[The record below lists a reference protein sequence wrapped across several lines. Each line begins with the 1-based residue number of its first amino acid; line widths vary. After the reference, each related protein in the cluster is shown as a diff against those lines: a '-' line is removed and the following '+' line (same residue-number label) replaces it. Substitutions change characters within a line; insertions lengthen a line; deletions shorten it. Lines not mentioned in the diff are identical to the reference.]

1 LSSLA
6 SLILLIAVA
15 PACGQ
20 AAPNDWQSQVRQF
33 CEQGDWTSALRMVE
47 QEIARAPNDVDVM
60 VWRARVLAWSGNV
73 AAAGHEYQVILNI
86 SAKDPDIWLGLA
98 GVYSREGKADKAIQ
112 ALDAAV
118 QLDPKRSDLHT
129 ARARALRDAGEH
141 AQARAEFQQ
150 ALKFD
155 PGSAEAR
162 SGLSSQRREPR
173 SELRLG
179 SESDFLS
186 YGSAYQ
192 GDGVSLVTH
201 WTPNWA
207 TSVAENVHQRAG
219 LLAEKFSGSVT
230 ARQPKL
236 GALTLGGAIAHD
248 NTVIPKSEAFFDLD
262 HGWKIGEVTALRG
275 VEIAFAQ
282 HWYWYQAARILTV
295 TGTVLMYLPRDWLL
309 TVGATGARSAFS
321 GSGVEWRPS
330 GTARLGFPLATK
342 GLSGNVFFAVGTE
355 NFAAADQIG
364 RFSSQTYGGGLRFR
378 FTSRQDIGLT
388 SSYQRRTQSRT
399 DTYLGL
405 SYGIRF

>member
-1 LSSLA
+1 
-6 SLILLIAVA
+6 
-15 PACGQ
+15 
-20 AAPNDWQSQVRQF
+20 
-33 CEQGDWTSALRMVE
+33 
-47 QEIARAPNDVDVM
+47 
-60 VWRARVLAWSGNV
+60 
-73 AAAGHEYQVILNI
+73 
-86 SAKDPDIWLGLA
+86 
-98 GVYSREGKADKAIQ
+98 
-112 ALDAAV
+112 
-118 QLDPKRSDLHT
+118 
-129 ARARALRDAGEH
+129 
-141 AQARAEFQQ
+141 
-150 ALKFD
+150 
-155 PGSAEAR
+155 
-162 SGLSSQRREPR
+162 
-173 SELRLG
+173 
-179 SESDFLS
+179 
-186 YGSAYQ
+186 
-192 GDGVSLVTH
+192 
-201 WTPNWA
+201 
-207 TSVAENVHQRAG
+207 
-219 LLAEKFSGSVT
+219 
-230 ARQPKL
+230 
-236 GALTLGGAIAHD
+236 
-248 NTVIPKSEAFFDLD
+248 LD